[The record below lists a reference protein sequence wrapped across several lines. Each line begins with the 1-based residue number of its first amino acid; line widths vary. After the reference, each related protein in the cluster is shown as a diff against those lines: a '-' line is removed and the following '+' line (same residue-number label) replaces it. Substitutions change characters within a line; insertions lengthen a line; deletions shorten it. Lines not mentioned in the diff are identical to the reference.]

1 MILLVKDIRNH
12 WALSMDVLSYL
23 NQSRN
28 ANRYAKRLDSLRRKS
43 WDTTH
48 IKSGVDKVI
57 NNLASGAKSLVIYGE
72 PQSGKTEVMIALTC
86 ALLDSGVKTI
96 FIVMN
101 DNTELENQNFKR
113 FKGTSELNQTPLR
126 ALEFIDLK
134 DEDKRLDV
142 QRVIFCRKNYSNLEG
157 LITECRFLKDRVV
170 IDDEADYASPDTKI
184 NKVGQKSTIND
195 LVGRLGNLAEG
206 GRYIGVTATP
216 GRLDLN
222 NTFLNRTE
230 DWVFLESHDNYVGR
244 SFFFPLTD
252 ADIASS
258 SFILE
263 RQPETGDSPKQLED
277 AFLRFITKV
286 AILNLQHDSEDAHQ
300 SYSMLI
306 HTAGTKLAHKKDK
319 QDLEGF
325 IHNFTAQKVG
335 KLQKYCDFISD
346 YARHLDSENNHGIQ
360 SYEVCRYIIEN
371 IGRRSILVINS
382 NNDKANVDASCN
394 PSDLFT
400 FAIGGNIVSRGL
412 TFNNL
417 LTFFFSRNVKGKL
430 QQNTYV
436 QRARMFGTRPYKN
449 WFELCIPDSLYEDWA
464 TCFADHELSIQSAIA
479 GEAMHFSSHRTSSAD
494 SASIDDKNVV
504 GHSGEVAAGVIFDI
518 DSNILEQLRFIKNR
532 PISGIRKLIAAAT
545 IPEEAVDP
553 NILSYIDKMA
563 GDSDEDAAIIDIEK
577 TFLYCSRTL
586 NPKTLTRDR
595 GGLIAG
601 VIKGRKQYL
610 EKSHLFLISS
620 DGEGRA
626 RFIYRLNAGKRV
638 LKNVLSKS

>member
-1 MILLVKDIRNH
+1 
-12 WALSMDVLSYL
+12 MDVTNFL
-23 NQSRN
+23 NKRKN
-28 ANRYAKRLDSLRRKS
+28 TDRYQKRLDSLKRRD
-43 WDTTH
+43 WNITH
-48 IKSGVDKVI
+48 IKAGVDKVI
-57 NNLASGAKSLVIYGE
+57 KNLNSGAKSLVVYGE

-113 FKGTSELNQTPLR
+113 FKATIELNQTPLR

-142 QRVIFCRKNYSNLEG
+142 QRIIFCRKNYNNLET

-184 NKVGQKSTIND
+184 NKIGQKSTIND
-195 LVGRLGNLAEG
+195 LVGRLGNLSEG

-222 NTFLNRTE
+222 NTFLNRSE
-230 DWVFLESHDNYVGR
+230 DWVFLDSHEHYVGR
-244 SFFFPLTD
+244 SFFFPLTES
-252 ADIASS
+252 DIASS
-258 SFILE
+258 KFILE
-263 RQPETGDSPKQLED
+263 RQPESGDSPKQLED

-286 AILNLQHDSEDAHQ
+286 AILNLQHGSTVYHQ
-300 SYSMLI
+300 CYSMLI

-319 QDLEGF
+319 SDLEGF
-325 IHNFTAQKVG
+325 LHNFTAEKIT
-335 KLQKYCDFISD
+335 KLQKYYDFISEYVD
-346 YARHLDSENNHGIQ
+346 YLDSENKHGIQ
-360 SYEVCRYIIEN
+360 SDEVFGYIVEN

-394 PSDLFT
+394 PTDLFT

-412 TFNNL
+412 TFINL

-436 QRARMFGTRPYKN
+436 QRARMFGTRPYVR
-449 WFELCIPDSLYEDWA
+449 WFELCIPDSLYEEWA

-479 GEAMHFSSHRTSSAD
+479 GDAMHFSSTRTSSAD

-504 GHSGEVAAGVIFDI
+504 GHSGEIAAGAIFNVDQ
-518 DSNILEQLRFIKNR
+518 SLLQQLKFIKNR
-532 PISGIRKLIAAAT
+532 PISGIRKLIEGRHISEDT
-545 IPEEAVDP
+545 VDP
-553 NILSYIDKMA
+553 NILSYIEKMA
-563 GDSDEDAAIIDIEK
+563 GDADDDSAIIDIDK

-586 NPKTLTRDR
+586 NTETLTRDR
-595 GGLIAG
+595 GGLIAS

-626 RFIYRLNAGKRV
+626 RFIYRLSAGKRV
-638 LKNVLSKS
+638 LKNVLSKQ